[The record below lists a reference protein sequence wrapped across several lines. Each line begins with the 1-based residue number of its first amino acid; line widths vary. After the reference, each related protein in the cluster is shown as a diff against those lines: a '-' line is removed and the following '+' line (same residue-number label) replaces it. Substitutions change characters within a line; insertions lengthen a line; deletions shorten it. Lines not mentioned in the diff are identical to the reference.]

1 MVFYIDIYNHFI
13 VNLLLP
19 IVILRKGSTNTKK
32 KKNNFKDIDD
42 ELSDQIDK
50 LIVLQSDKEKLIN
63 KIKSYKTTLRSL
75 KESLDIVNGQ
85 ISKANKKAL
94 KSLKVLPIIS
104 IGFDARSSTYICIVK
119 YKNVTKSFY
128 LGNESKLKS
137 QLQQFY
143 LDDLHTKEIDYVK
156 DEVKMIVS
164 NVISDFINTRTKTIF
179 TESPKLNFTNVLEK
193 YYESNLWDHWRRM

>member
-1 MVFYIDIYNHFI
+1 MDII
-13 VNLLLP
+13 KW
-19 IVILRKGSTNTKK
+19 I

-42 ELSDQIDK
+42 ELSNQIDK
-50 LIVLQSDKEKLIN
+50 LTLLQSDKEKLIN
-63 KIKSYKTTLRSL
+63 KIKSYKSTLRSL
-75 KESLDIVNGQ
+75 KESLDVVNGE

-104 IGFDARSSTYICIVK
+104 IGFDSRSSTYICIVK
-119 YKNVTKSFY
+119 YKKATKSFY

-143 LDDLHTKEIDYVK
+143 LDDLNTKKIDYVK
-156 DEVKMIVS
+156 DEIKMIVS

-179 TESPKLNFTNVLEK
+179 TESPKLNFANVLDK
-193 YYESNLWDHWRRM
+193 YYESNLWEHWRSI

>member
-1 MVFYIDIYNHFI
+1 MDII
-13 VNLLLP
+13 KW
-19 IVILRKGSTNTKK
+19 I

-42 ELSDQIDK
+42 ELSNHIDK
-50 LIVLQSDKEKLIN
+50 LRVLQSDKEKLIN

-75 KESLDIVNGQ
+75 KESLDVVNGE

-104 IGFDARSSTYICIVK
+104 IGFDSRSSTYICIVK

-143 LDDLHTKEIDYVK
+143 LDDLNTKK
-156 DEVKMIVS
+156 
-164 NVISDFINTRTKTIF
+164 
-179 TESPKLNFTNVLEK
+179 
-193 YYESNLWDHWRRM
+193 

>member
-1 MVFYIDIYNHFI
+1 MDII
-13 VNLLLP
+13 KW
-19 IVILRKGSTNTKK
+19 I

-42 ELSDQIDK
+42 DLSDQIDK

-63 KIKSYKTTLRSL
+63 KIKSYKTTLKSL
-75 KESLDIVNGQ
+75 KESLDIVNGE
-85 ISKANKKAL
+85 IFKVNKKAL

-119 YKNVTKSFY
+119 YKKATKSFY

-143 LDDLHTKEIDYVK
+143 LDDLHTKKIDYVK

-179 TESPKLNFTNVLEK
+179 TESPKLNFTNSIL
-193 YYESNLWDHWRRM
+193 

>member
-1 MVFYIDIYNHFI
+1 MDII
-13 VNLLLP
+13 KW
-19 IVILRKGSTNTKK
+19 I

-42 ELSDQIDK
+42 ELSNQIDR
-50 LIVLQSDKEKLIN
+50 LRLLQSDKEKLIN
-63 KIKSYKTTLRSL
+63 KIQSYKNTLRSL
-75 KESLDIVNGQ
+75 KERLDIVNGE
-85 ISKANKKAL
+85 IFKVNKKAL

-104 IGFDARSSTYICIVK
+104 IGFDVRSSTYICIVK
-119 YKNVTKSFY
+119 YKKATKSFY

-143 LDDLHTKEIDYVK
+143 LDDLNTKKIDYVK

-179 TESPKLNFTNVLEK
+179 TESPKLNFANVLDK
-193 YYESNLWDHWRRM
+193 YYESNLWEHWRSI

>member
-1 MVFYIDIYNHFI
+1 MDII
-13 VNLLLP
+13 KW
-19 IVILRKGSTNTKK
+19 I

-42 ELSDQIDK
+42 ELSNQIDK
-50 LIVLQSDKEKLIN
+50 LTLLQSDKEKLIN

-75 KESLDIVNGQ
+75 KESLDVVNGE
-85 ISKANKKAL
+85 ISIANKKAL

-104 IGFDARSSTYICIVK
+104 IGFDSRSSTYICIVK
-119 YKNVTKSFY
+119 YKKATKSFY

-143 LDDLHTKEIDYVK
+143 LDDLNTKKIDYVK
-156 DEVKMIVS
+156 DEIKMIVS

-179 TESPKLNFTNVLEK
+179 TESPKLNFANVLDK
-193 YYESNLWDHWRRM
+193 YYESNLWEHWKSI

>member
-1 MVFYIDIYNHFI
+1 MDII
-13 VNLLLP
+13 KW
-19 IVILRKGSTNTKK
+19 I

-42 ELSDQIDK
+42 DLSYQIDK

-63 KIKSYKTTLRSL
+63 KIKSYKTNLKSL
-75 KESLDIVNGQ
+75 KESLDIVNGE

-143 LDDLHTKEIDYVK
+143 LDDLHTNESDVYLTRQETADFLKINITTLWNWTNKGKIKSYGIGNRRYYNKQEIIALLK
-156 DEVKMIVS
+156 KNEL
-164 NVISDFINTRTKTIF
+164 R
-179 TESPKLNFTNVLEK
+179 
-193 YYESNLWDHWRRM
+193 

>member
-1 MVFYIDIYNHFI
+1 MDII
-13 VNLLLP
+13 KW
-19 IVILRKGSTNTKK
+19 I
-32 KKNNFKDIDD
+32 KKNKFKDIDD

-63 KIKSYKTTLRSL
+63 KIKSYKTTLKSL
-75 KESLDIVNGQ
+75 KESLDIVNGE

-104 IGFDARSSTYICIVK
+104 IGFDSRSSTYICIVK

-143 LDDLHTKEIDYVK
+143 LDDLHTKKIDYVK

-193 YYESNLWDHWRRM
+193 YYESNLWEHWRSI

>member
-1 MVFYIDIYNHFI
+1 MDII
-13 VNLLLP
+13 KW
-19 IVILRKGSTNTKK
+19 I
-32 KKNNFKDIDD
+32 KKNKFKDIDD
-42 ELSDQIDK
+42 DLSDQIDK

-75 KESLDIVNGQ
+75 KESLDIVNVE

-104 IGFDARSSTYICIVK
+104 IGFDVRSSTYICIVK
-119 YKNVTKSFY
+119 YKKATKSFY

-143 LDDLHTKEIDYVK
+143 LDDLNTKKIDYVK

-164 NVISDFINTRTKTIF
+164 NVISDFMNIRTKRIF
-179 TESPKLNFTNVLEK
+179 TESPKLNFTNVLDK
-193 YYESNLWDHWRRM
+193 YYESNLWEHWRSI

>member
-1 MVFYIDIYNHFI
+1 MDII
-13 VNLLLP
+13 KW
-19 IVILRKGSTNTKK
+19 I

-50 LIVLQSDKEKLIN
+50 LSVLQSDKEKIIN

-75 KESLDIVNGQ
+75 KDSLEIVNSE

-104 IGFDARSSTYICIVK
+104 IGFDTRSSTYICIVK
-119 YKNVTKSFY
+119 HKKATKSFY

-137 QLQQFY
+137 RLQQFY
-143 LDDLHTKEIDYVK
+143 LEDLNTKKMEFIK
-156 DEVKMIVS
+156 DELKMIVS
-164 NVISDFINTRTKTIF
+164 NVISDFINTRSITIF
-179 TESPKLNFTNVLEK
+179 TDSPKLNFTNILDK
-193 YYESNLWDHWRRM
+193 YYESNLWEHWRNI

>member
-1 MVFYIDIYNHFI
+1 MDII
-13 VNLLLP
+13 KW
-19 IVILRKGSTNTKK
+19 I

-50 LIVLQSDKEKLIN
+50 LSVLQSDKEKIIN
-63 KIKSYKTTLRSL
+63 KIKSYKNSLNSL
-75 KESLDIVNGQ
+75 KESLDFVNGE
-85 ISKANKKAL
+85 ISKVNKKAL

-104 IGFDARSSTYICIVK
+104 IGFDSRSSTYICIVK
-119 YKNVTKSFY
+119 YKKATKSFY

-143 LDDLHTKEIDYVK
+143 LDDLNTKKIEYVK
-156 DEVKMIVS
+156 DEIKMIVS
-164 NVISDFINTRTKTIF
+164 NVISEFINTRTKTIF

-193 YYESNLWDHWRRM
+193 YYESNLWEHWRSI